1 MAGCQCNKLFAPIEE
16 KAALTSGTMSVQ
28 GQGLPRL
35 LKRQFKLAL
44 FLARLVLAFRDR
56 ADRRFNTERLQ
67 QPISAPT
74 ASSTRKAPNEIQ
86 GSAPGLL
93 RVASQ
98 VAADVALRAVV
109 ADEQPAPTMAA
120 AQEAGEQSLPRVAA
134 VRLVDSAQRRSTL
147 SLVAV
152 GDMAAMSETA
162 AVKLTIGQTP
172 PAGSERQIQRCRKAH
187 LIDGK

>member
-67 QPISAPT
+67 QPHDLGTHSLVDPQSAERDTGISA
-74 ASSTRKAPNEIQ
+74 
-86 GSAPGLL
+86 GVAPG
-93 RVASQ
+93 RVASS
-98 VAADVALRAVV
+98 
-109 ADEQPAPTMAA
+109 
-120 AQEAGEQSLPRVAA
+120 G
-134 VRLVDSAQRRSTL
+134 RRRPSC
-147 SLVAV
+147 
-152 GDMAAMSETA
+152 
-162 AVKLTIGQTP
+162 
-172 PAGSERQIQRCRKAH
+172 RCS
-187 LIDGK
+187 